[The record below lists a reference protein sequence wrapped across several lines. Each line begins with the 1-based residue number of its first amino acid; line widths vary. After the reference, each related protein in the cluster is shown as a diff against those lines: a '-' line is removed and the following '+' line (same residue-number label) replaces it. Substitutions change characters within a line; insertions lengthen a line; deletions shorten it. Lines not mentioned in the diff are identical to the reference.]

1 MGLLFLL
8 VISSIVIGNS
18 AYTYFNL
25 KEQQEILSEQL
36 YLKQADK
43 DLINELKQQEN
54 TIKRKQNV
62 LKTIYKKDVKFYP
75 LLVNL
80 GTNTLADVKLMNVDV
95 KDNKIILS
103 GKSKNYAAIS
113 SYKTQLEQIKF
124 IKNIK
129 INDTKLNEADNL
141 IDFSFYFDEVN

>member
-1 MGLLFLL
+1 M
-8 VISSIVIGNS
+8 
-18 AYTYFNL
+18 
-25 KEQQEILSEQL
+25 
-36 YLKQADK
+36 
-43 DLINELKQQEN
+43 
-54 TIKRKQNV
+54 
-62 LKTIYKKDVKFYP
+62 
-75 LLVNL
+75 VNL

-103 GKSKNYAAIS
+103 GKSKNYAAIL